1 MRSQTTQVLGITIAP
16 PFQRG
21 ARAGRQRL
29 AIAFSAQS
37 TENWP
42 ELPSPL
48 KSDPQNV
55 KPPPPHPLSPWD
67 IILPVPLTSSLSY
80 FPEGSPGCS
89 GHSSPAPTALRL
101 YKIGQGARER
111 ACAPRTCAPAHSQRD
126 AEKAH
131 LYRWSQS
138 PQRGGLNLLPRR
150 RRYWELTR

>member
-1 MRSQTTQVLGITIAP
+1 MRSPTTQVQGITTAP
-16 PFQRG
+16 PFLRG
-21 ARAGRQRL
+21 APAGRQHQ

-42 ELPSPL
+42 ELSSPL

-55 KPPPPHPLSPWD
+55 EPPPHPLSLWG

-89 GHSSPAPTALRL
+89 GHSCPAPTALRL
-101 YKIGQGARER
+101 YKTGCASARMRLEDLC
-111 ACAPRTCAPAHSQRD
+111 ACALAGRREQT
-126 AEKAH
+126 H

-138 PQRGGLNLLPRR
+138 L
-150 RRYWELTR
+150 